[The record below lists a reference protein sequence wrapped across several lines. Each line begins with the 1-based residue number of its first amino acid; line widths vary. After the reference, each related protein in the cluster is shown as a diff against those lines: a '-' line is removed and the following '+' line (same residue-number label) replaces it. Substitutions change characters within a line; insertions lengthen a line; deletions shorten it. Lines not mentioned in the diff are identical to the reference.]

1 VNEKI
6 KKQTKINYCNR
17 FKLICIIIT
26 LIFKLNTKK
35 KIRLNPNKMQK
46 KGKTVSFLLK
56 SVGTFDEMK
65 DTFEINLRVFVF
77 LSGKV
82 F

>member
-1 VNEKI
+1 
-6 KKQTKINYCNR
+6 
-17 FKLICIIIT
+17 
-26 LIFKLNTKK
+26 
-35 KIRLNPNKMQK
+35 MQK